1 MDPLLLGSC
10 MLLRSGKTKGE
21 TEMPPSELSKFMELW
36 LEESRKRDEE
46 RQKEEVRREEERRRY
61 EEEWRRKEEEWR
73 RMEDERAR
81 REEERA
87 RRSEEIMR
95 TLAAS
100 LAEREPRRPRTEF
113 GVDSLKLTKL
123 TLSDDIEAF
132 MTTFERSMEAHE
144 IERVKWP
151 VLLAPQL
158 TGKAQQAYAALSSED
173 SKNFTKV
180 KEAIFKR
187 YDINEETYR
196 QRFWSAKAKE
206 GESPTEIVTR
216 LTDMAAKWLK
226 EHNTRAKVIDMVVM
240 EQFITM
246 LPEEIRVWVKE
257 HKPETSMIAGK
268 LAEDYQQ
275 ARKTAEDDQ
284 VRSKEKPPEGGRHCL
299 VCRKTGHLARECPN
313 KTHKLRSGS
322 TDRQLNSAN
331 REESSRQAVLRCYT
345 CDGKDH
351 TSKQCPS
358 KALFCGNRNKPRGAV
373 EGTVLRQG
381 VVNGFLVDDLLL
393 DTGCSKTIV
402 RRDLVG
408 EEQWL
413 KGESTIIQCVHEY
426 AFAYLLATIELEIQ
440 EKPAL
445 VNTGVSDTFPQSVLV
460 GTDIPGLLEMLPT
473 KSGTEDK
480 NEEPWRK
487 LWW

>member
-1 MDPLLLGSC
+1 
-10 MLLRSGKTKGE
+10 
-21 TEMPPSELSKFMELW
+21 
-36 LEESRKRDEE
+36 
-46 RQKEEVRREEERRRY
+46 
-61 EEEWRRKEEEWR
+61 
-73 RMEDERAR
+73 
-81 REEERA
+81 
-87 RRSEEIMR
+87 
-95 TLAAS
+95 
-100 LAEREPRRPRTEF
+100 
-113 GVDSLKLTKL
+113 
-123 TLSDDIEAF
+123 

-144 IERVKWP
+144 IERAIWP

-158 TGKAQQAYAALSSED
+158 TGKAQQVYAALSSQD

-180 KEAIFKR
+180 KEAIFKH
-187 YDINEETYR
+187 YDINEETYG
-196 QRFWSAKAKE
+196 QRFWSAKVKE
-206 GESPTEIVTR
+206 GESPTKIVTR
-216 LTDMAAKWLK
+216 LTDMAVKWLK
-226 EHNTRAKVIDMVVM
+226 EHDTRAKVIDMVVM

-257 HKPETSMIAGK
+257 HKSETSMIAGK

-284 VRSKEKPPEGGRHCL
+284 VGSKEKPPEGGRRCL

-322 TDRQLNSAN
+322 TDRQLNSTN

-345 CDGKDH
+345 CDGKGH
-351 TSKQCPS
+351 TSKPCPS

-402 RRDLVG
+402 QRDLVG

-413 KGESTIIQCVHEY
+413 GGESTIIQCAHGD
-426 AFAYLLATIELEIQ
+426 AIAYLLAAIELEIQ
-440 EKPAL
+440 GKSVL
-445 VNTGVSDTFPQSVLV
+445 VNTAVSDTLPQSVLV
-460 GTDIPGLLEMLPT
+460 RTDVPGLLEMLQIRSSTEEKEEPLEKALVVMTRSRTQGQPT
-473 KSGTEDK
+473 KETTEPGIVSD
-480 NEEPWRK
+480 NAGSILTEFNYDE
-487 LWW
+487 